1 MKSSGNGITRKNANR
16 FIDNLLAFSFY
27 TICTT
32 WLCKLNCVMLYSH
45 SQQFK
50 PVSKFYRQLLCNG
63 SPVSQWHG
71 PFLAYIAVSE
81 VNQFLKGGVVRE
93 HALVFCHF
101 PYLAMLALNCICGIN
116 HTAYIRCELEVFSKF
131 FPVVLP

>member
-1 MKSSGNGITRKNANR
+1 MSCSILIQSHRSGNGQRQGAGPPVPT
-16 FIDNLLAFSFY
+16 SV
-27 TICTT
+27 
-32 WLCKLNCVMLYSH
+32 KL
-45 SQQFK
+45 QQFK

-101 PYLAMLALNCICGIN
+101 PYLAMIALNCICGIN